1 MRYQTLGKEAGSCWL
16 PMLGFLKGY
25 LGSHWGLSEAQVFF
39 FKKASFPL
47 FLANSKKKKKREE
60 NHTLEPLTRKMGD

>member
-47 FLANSKKKKKREE
+47 FLANSKKKRKGKRTILL
-60 NHTLEPLTRKMGD
+60 NP